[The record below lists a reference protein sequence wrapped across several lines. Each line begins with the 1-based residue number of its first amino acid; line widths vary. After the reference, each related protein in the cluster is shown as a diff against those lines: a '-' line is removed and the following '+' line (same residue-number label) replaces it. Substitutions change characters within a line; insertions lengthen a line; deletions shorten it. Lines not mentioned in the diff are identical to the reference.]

1 MGAAEKEAAG
11 SAATGRWAAV
21 EEDSVAVT
29 GVESV
34 VVTAAEKA
42 VEKVEKVLEVAWE
55 ARKGEDLVEMA
66 KGAVVKVEVAMEEV

>member
-1 MGAAEKEAAG
+1 VGAAEKEATG

-21 EEDSVAVT
+21 EGDSVAVT

-34 VVTAAEKA
+34 VVTAA
-42 VEKVEKVLEVAWE
+42 EKVEKVLEVAWE

>member
-21 EEDSVAVT
+21 EGDSVAVT

-42 VEKVEKVLEVAWE
+42 VEKVLEVAWE

>member
-1 MGAAEKEAAG
+1 VGAAEKEAAG

-21 EEDSVAVT
+21 EGDSVAVT

-42 VEKVEKVLEVAWE
+42 VEKVLEVAWE

>member
-21 EEDSVAVT
+21 EEDSVA

-34 VVTAAEKA
+34 VDTAAEKA

>member
-21 EEDSVAVT
+21 EGDSVAVT

-34 VVTAAEKA
+34 VVTAA
-42 VEKVEKVLEVAWE
+42 EKVEKVLEVAWE

>member
-21 EEDSVAVT
+21 EGDSVAVA

-34 VVTAAEKA
+34 VVTA

>member
-11 SAATGRWAAV
+11 SAANGRWAAV

>member
-21 EEDSVAVT
+21 EGDSVAVT

-34 VVTAAEKA
+34 VVTAA
-42 VEKVEKVLEVAWE
+42 EKVLEVAWE

>member
-1 MGAAEKEAAG
+1 VGAAEKEAAG

-21 EEDSVAVT
+21 EGDSVAVT

-42 VEKVEKVLEVAWE
+42 VEKVEKVLEVE
-55 ARKGEDLVEMA
+55 
-66 KGAVVKVEVAMEEV
+66 

>member
-21 EEDSVAVT
+21 EGDSVAVT

-42 VEKVEKVLEVAWE
+42 VEKVLEVAWE
-55 ARKGEDLVEMA
+55 ARKMEDLVEMA

>member
-1 MGAAEKEAAG
+1 MEKEAAG

-42 VEKVEKVLEVAWE
+42 VEKVLEVAWE

>member
-42 VEKVEKVLEVAWE
+42 VEKVLEVAWE

>member
-1 MGAAEKEAAG
+1 
-11 SAATGRWAAV
+11 V
-21 EEDSVAVT
+21 EGDSVAVT